1 MTDPKVVAL
10 TRPGWREPET
20 AWQEPPNPRQKIMS
34 VQDAAAVVQRMR
46 QAGRRV
52 VQAHGTFD
60 LLHVGHVRHMQA
72 ARELGDAL
80 VVTITADRYVNK
92 GPGRP
97 VFPEN
102 LRAEMLASLEYV
114 DLVAINHEP
123 DAVGAITA
131 IRPHLYVKG
140 QDYEKAADDVT
151 GKIVAERQ
159 AVEAHG
165 GRIHFTH
172 EVMFSSTEL
181 INRHFNVFDPAVS
194 RYLHGMRGNGALAE
208 AIDLIERI
216 RDYRVVLIG
225 DAIIDE
231 YVYAVPMGKPPK
243 ESVIASRYQD
253 RETFAGGV
261 FAAANHVASF
271 CKKVDVITC
280 VGSNDAH
287 EELIR
292 ASLRPNVELH
302 ALRRPGA
309 PTTLKRRFVDPTT
322 MRKLFELYVMED
334 SPLPDEMQAELD
346 RLISDIAPA
355 ANAVVVTDF
364 GHGLIGPSAVQ
375 TMIEYS
381 PFLGVNAQSN
391 SANMGYNLVTRYP
404 KADYVCIDAP
414 EARLATSD
422 RLSPIGEVAQ
432 TIINERI
439 DCDKIIV
446 THGRNGCVTHE
457 RNGATHT
464 IPAFAR
470 NVVDTVGAGDA
481 FLAITAPLVA
491 AGGAMDKVGFIGNVV
506 GALKVEIVGHRKAVE
521 KPSLVKGITALL
533 K

>member
-1 MTDPKVVAL
+1 MTDPKVVPLA
-10 TRPGWREPET
+10 RPGWREPE
-20 AWQEPPNPRQKIMS
+20 ASWQEAPGPRRKIMS

-46 QAGRRV
+46 HAGKRI

-60 LLHVGHVRHMQA
+60 LLHVGHVRHLQA
-72 ARELGDAL
+72 ARELGDVL
-80 VVTITADRYVNK
+80 IITVTADRFVNK

-97 VFPEN
+97 AFAEN

-114 DLVAINHEP
+114 DIVAINPEP
-123 DAVGAITA
+123 DAVGAIMT
-131 IRPHLYVKG
+131 IQPHVYVKG
-140 QDYEKAADDVT
+140 QDYEKAEEDVT

-159 AVEAHG
+159 AVEQHG

-194 RYLHGMRGNGALAE
+194 RYLHGMRGNGTLAE
-208 AIDLIERI
+208 AVELIERI

-231 YVYAVPMGKPPK
+231 YQYVVPMGKPPK
-243 ESVIASRYQD
+243 ESVIASRYQN
-253 RETFAGGV
+253 RELFAGGV

-271 CKKVDVITC
+271 CRKVDVITC
-280 VGSNDAH
+280 VGATDSH

-292 ASLRPNVELH
+292 SSLRPNVELH

-309 PTTLKRRFVDPTT
+309 PTTLKRRFVDPTS
-322 MRKLFELYVMED
+322 MRKLFELYVMDD
-334 SPLPDEMQAELD
+334 SPLPDEMQVELD
-346 RLISDIAPA
+346 RLISAIAPK
-355 ANAVVVTDF
+355 ANVVIATDF

-375 TMIEYS
+375 TLVEYS

-414 EARLATSD
+414 EARLAASD
-422 RLSPIGEVAQ
+422 RTSPIGEVAQ
-432 TIINERI
+432 TIVDEYV
-439 DCDKIIV
+439 DCGKIII

-457 RNGATHT
+457 RAGITHT

-506 GALKVEIVGHRKAVE
+506 GALKVEIVGHRKPVE
-521 KPSLVKGITALL
+521 KPSLIKGITALL